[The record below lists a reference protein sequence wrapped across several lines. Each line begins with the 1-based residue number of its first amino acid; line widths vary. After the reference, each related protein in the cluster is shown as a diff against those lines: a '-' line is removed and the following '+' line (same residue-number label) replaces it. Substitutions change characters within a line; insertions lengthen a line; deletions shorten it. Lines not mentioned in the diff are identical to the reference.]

1 MQDFLTRAFIL
12 KFIKFGVVGATGV
25 IVDFGTTYTCKE
37 ILKIQKYV
45 ANSIGF
51 TVAASTN
58 YILNRIWTFK
68 SQDPNIALEYS
79 EFLLISLVGLGI
91 NNMILW
97 IIHSRFKQNFYIS
110 KLFAIGV
117 VTIWN
122 FFANYYIT
130 FAGK

>member
-1 MQDFLTRAFIL
+1 MHDFLTRAFIL
-12 KFIKFGVVGATGV
+12 KFIKFGIVGFTGV
-25 IVDFGTTYTCKE
+25 AVDFSITYICKE
-37 ILKIQKYV
+37 WLRIQKYV

-51 TVAASTN
+51 TVAASSN

-68 SQDPNIALEYS
+68 SQDPNIALEYT

-91 NNMILW
+91 NNFILW
-97 IIHSRFKQNFYIS
+97 IVHSKFKQNFYIS
-110 KLFAIGV
+110 KLFAIAV